1 MEVEVRQIKQEP
13 KAAPMS
19 EGLTKIYALLGE
31 RYNSC
36 CHETAARHNKQMN
49 GPGSCLD
56 VAK

>member
-1 MEVEVRQIKQEP
+1 
-13 KAAPMS
+13 MS